1 MERRVML
8 ICAAG
13 PNNYYYPAPMPRP
26 LKRKL
31 AIAMALVVVLAIA
44 VVRGYFAIIP
54 RGASFYPWTMARVD
68 GPTLNSPD
76 GRRTVRVYFNDAGA
90 MHSGNHWTWIVEDS
104 WLWGRRVVA
113 EGYVGPDV
121 AVSGKP
127 VPLEWGPRNEV
138 RVRFLP
144 GRYKGAG

>member
-1 MERRVML
+1 
-8 ICAAG
+8 
-13 PNNYYYPAPMPRP
+13 MPRR

-31 AIAMALVVVLAIA
+31 AIVTALVVVLAVA
-44 VVRGYFAIIP
+44 AVRGYFAIVP

-68 GPTLNSPD
+68 GPTLKSPD

-90 MHSGNHWTWIVEDS
+90 MHSGNHWTWVVEDS

-113 EGYVGPDV
+113 EGFLDPDI
-121 AVSGKP
+121 AVRGQP

-138 RVRFLP
+138 RVNFLP
-144 GRYKGAG
+144 ARHKRAG